1 MIFRT
6 VCESASL
13 ESTAEVRSQG
23 GAVTACVEIR
33 GDGAGK
39 EDGRTRERSRISR
52 PCREGSWKIQSHGD
66 WDGVVARDRE
76 PDSKDSR
83 PSWAGGGR
91 PLAEFEIVVAA
102 VGRMS
107 WASLRPVRVDAKTEV
122 GAPDG
127 L

>member
-1 MIFRT
+1 MTFRT

-13 ESTAEVRSQG
+13 ASTAEVRSQG
-23 GAVTACVEIR
+23 GAVTVCVEIR
-33 GDGAGK
+33 GEGAGK

-52 PCREGSWKIQSHGD
+52 PWREGSWKIQSHGD
-66 WDGVVARDRE
+66 WDGVAARERE
-76 PDSKDSR
+76 PESKDSR
-83 PSWAGGGR
+83 PSWADGGR
-91 PLAEFEIVVAA
+91 PLAEVETVAAA

-107 WASLRPVRVDAKTEV
+107 WASLRPVRVEANMEV